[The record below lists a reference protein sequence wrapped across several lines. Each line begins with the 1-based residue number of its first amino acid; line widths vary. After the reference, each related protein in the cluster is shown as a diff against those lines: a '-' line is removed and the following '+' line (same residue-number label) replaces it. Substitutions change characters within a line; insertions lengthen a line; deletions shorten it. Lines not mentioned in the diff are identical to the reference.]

1 MERRGLISLFLSLSL
16 VASQG
21 LMAASNASEMGAVE
35 RTVPVMVPALVR
47 ASGDTDVRTS
57 GRKEISKSLS
67 RWGVLVVL
75 VVASRGWRGLTREQK
90 RMLVKLWWC
99 WTQSGG

>member
-67 RWGVLVVL
+67 R
-75 VVASRGWRGLTREQK
+75 REQK